1 MSWGKRGKYRN
12 EWETMRTS
20 ALSKPVVFCTLHLRD
35 DLMLTSTFSV
45 APAEHRIKIPV
56 LVRNN
61 IAKSKTLTGA

>member
-20 ALSKPVVFCTLHLRD
+20 ALSKSVMFCTLHLRD
-35 DLMLTSTFSV
+35 DLMLISTFSV
-45 APAEHRIKIPV
+45 APAEYRSKIPA

-61 IAKSKTLTGA
+61 IAKSKILTGA